1 MSKRSRKRIGEKML
15 GIGAIGLM
23 IFASAIDGPDNN
35 MVVVYMGCFGS
46 MASMITGATMADMWY

>member
-1 MSKRSRKRIGEKML
+1 ML